1 MAFLPSFFRGSWP
14 GARYLSSTAPLS
26 LPRNRGNTPRE
37 DLKGRNGMAKDGGLL
52 CVMNDIAPACDR
64 RDYEAWYQQDH
75 VPDRLSIPG
84 FLYARRYRRLNGP
97 RAEFLTFY
105 ETATPQVLCSAPYLK
120 RLAEPT
126 DWTARIMAHF
136 RTMSRSICRVALDE
150 GQAGAGGVLALIA
163 HQAAPAAGL
172 EAQLV
177 AVSSQAGVTRVR
189 LWRADPSVTVPS
201 PEEKLRPGGD
211 SSFATIMLV
220 EGTHAEMIQAA
231 LTAQGIEETPTFYS
245 LIYAS
250 PEKSQKESPA

>member
-1 MAFLPSFFRGSWP
+1 
-14 GARYLSSTAPLS
+14 
-26 LPRNRGNTPRE
+26 
-37 DLKGRNGMAKDGGLL
+37 MAKGGGLL

-75 VPDRLSIPG
+75 VPDRLGIPG
-84 FLYARRYRRLNGP
+84 FLSARRYRRLNGP

-105 ETATPQVLCSAPYLK
+105 ETATPQVLCSAAYLK

-150 GQAGAGGVLALIA
+150 GQAGAGGLLALMA
-163 HQAAPAAGL
+163 QHEAPAAGL
-172 EAQLV
+172 EAQLTV
-177 AVSSQAGVTRVR
+177 VLTHPGVTRVR
-189 LWRADPSVTVPS
+189 LWRADPTVTVPS

-211 SSFATIMLV
+211 GSFATIIVV
-220 EGTHAEMIQAA
+220 EGTNAEMINAA
-231 LTAQGIEETPTFYS
+231 LTAQGVSDPVSFYS

-250 PEKSQKESPA
+250 PSLKEALA

>member
-1 MAFLPSFFRGSWP
+1 
-14 GARYLSSTAPLS
+14 
-26 LPRNRGNTPRE
+26 
-37 DLKGRNGMAKDGGLL
+37 MAKGGGLL

-75 VPDRLSIPG
+75 VPDRLGIPG
-84 FLYARRYRRLNGP
+84 FLSARRYSRLNGP

-105 ETATPQVLCSAPYLK
+105 ETATPEVLCSAPYLK

-150 GQAGAGGVLALIA
+150 GQAGAGGLLALIA
-163 HQAAPAAGL
+163 HNAAPASGL
-172 EAQLV
+172 EAQLTK
-177 AVSSQAGVTRVR
+177 ALEQPGVTRVR

-211 SSFATIMLV
+211 GSFATIIVV
-220 EGTHAEMIQAA
+220 EGTNAEMINAA
-231 LTAQGIEETPTFYS
+231 LAAQGVSDPATFYS

-250 PEKSQKESPA
+250 PEKSQKESPP

>member
-1 MAFLPSFFRGSWP
+1 
-14 GARYLSSTAPLS
+14 
-26 LPRNRGNTPRE
+26 
-37 DLKGRNGMAKDGGLL
+37 MAKDGGLL

-97 RAEFLTFY
+97 GAEFFTFY
-105 ETATPQVLCSAPYLK
+105 ESATPQVLCSAPYLK

-126 DWTARIMAHF
+126 DWTARIMAYF

-163 HQAAPAAGL
+163 HQAAPTVTFD
-172 EAQLV
+172 AQLATALV
-177 AVSSQAGVTRVR
+177 QPGVTRVR

-211 SSFATIMLV
+211 GSFGMIIVV
-220 EGTHAEMIQAA
+220 EGTNAEMIQAA
-231 LTAQGIEETPTFYS
+231 LQAANITDPASFYS

-250 PEKSQKESPA
+250 PEKSHKESPA

>member
-1 MAFLPSFFRGSWP
+1 
-14 GARYLSSTAPLS
+14 
-26 LPRNRGNTPRE
+26 
-37 DLKGRNGMAKDGGLL
+37 MAKDGGLL

-75 VPDRLSIPG
+75 VPDRLGIPG
-84 FLYARRYRRLNGP
+84 FLSARRYRRLNGP

-126 DWTARIMAHF
+126 DWTARIMAYF
-136 RTMSRSICRVALDE
+136 RTMSRSICRVALDK
-150 GQAGAGGVLALIA
+150 GQAGAGGMLALIA
-163 HQAAPAAGL
+163 QQEAPAMGL
-172 EAQLV
+172 EAQLS
-177 AVSSQAGVTRVR
+177 AMLKQPGVTRVR
-189 LWRADPSVTVPS
+189 IWRADPTVTVPS

-211 SSFATIMLV
+211 GSFATIIVV
-220 EGTHAEMIQAA
+220 EGTNAEMINAA
-231 LTAQGIEETPTFYS
+231 LNVQGVSDPATLYS

>member
-1 MAFLPSFFRGSWP
+1 
-14 GARYLSSTAPLS
+14 
-26 LPRNRGNTPRE
+26 
-37 DLKGRNGMAKDGGLL
+37 MAKDGGLL

-84 FLYARRYRRLNGP
+84 FLSARRYRRLNGP

-150 GQAGAGGVLALIA
+150 GQAGAGGLLALIA
-163 HQAAPAAGL
+163 QQEAPAMGL
-172 EAQLV
+172 EAQLS
-177 AVSSQAGVTRVR
+177 AMLKQPGVTRVR
-189 LWRADPSVTVPS
+189 IWRADPTVTVPS

-211 SSFATIMLV
+211 GSFATIIVV
-220 EGTHAEMIQAA
+220 EGTNAEMINAA
-231 LTAQGIEETPTFYS
+231 LNAQGISDPATLYS

-250 PEKSQKESPA
+250 PENSQKESPA

>member
-1 MAFLPSFFRGSWP
+1 
-14 GARYLSSTAPLS
+14 
-26 LPRNRGNTPRE
+26 
-37 DLKGRNGMAKDGGLL
+37 MAKDGGLL

-75 VPDRLSIPG
+75 VPDRLGIPG
-84 FLYARRYRRLNGP
+84 FLSARRYRRLNGP

-150 GQAGAGGVLALIA
+150 GQAGAGGLLALIA
-163 HQAAPAAGL
+163 QQEAPAMGL
-172 EAQLV
+172 EAQLS
-177 AVSSQAGVTRVR
+177 AMLKQPGVTRVR
-189 LWRADPSVTVPS
+189 IWCADPTATVPS

-211 SSFATIMLV
+211 GSFATIIVV
-220 EGTHAEMIQAA
+220 EGTNAEMINAA
-231 LTAQGIEETPTFYS
+231 LAAQGVSDSASFYT

-250 PEKSQKESPA
+250 PEAPQKEETR

>member
-1 MAFLPSFFRGSWP
+1 
-14 GARYLSSTAPLS
+14 
-26 LPRNRGNTPRE
+26 
-37 DLKGRNGMAKDGGLL
+37 MAKNGGLL

-75 VPDRLSIPG
+75 VPDRLGIPG
-84 FLYARRYRRLNGP
+84 FLSARRYRRLNGS

-126 DWTARIMAHF
+126 EWTTRIMAHF

-150 GQAGAGGVLALIA
+150 GQAGAGGLLALIA
-163 HQAAPAAGL
+163 HSAAPIAAL
-172 EAQLV
+172 ETKLATAREQP
-177 AVSSQAGVTRVR
+177 GVTRVR
-189 LWRADPSVTVPS
+189 LWCADPSVTVPS

-211 SSFATIMLV
+211 GSFATIIVV
-220 EGTHAEMIQAA
+220 EGTNAEMINAA
-231 LTAQGIEETPTFYS
+231 LAAQGVSDSATFYS

-250 PEKSQKESPA
+250 PEKSQKETAA

>member
-1 MAFLPSFFRGSWP
+1 
-14 GARYLSSTAPLS
+14 
-26 LPRNRGNTPRE
+26 
-37 DLKGRNGMAKDGGLL
+37 MAKGGGLL

-75 VPDRLSIPG
+75 VPDRLGIPG
-84 FLYARRYRRLNGP
+84 FLSARRYRRLNGP

-126 DWTARIMAHF
+126 EWTARIMAHF

-163 HQAAPAAGL
+163 HNEAPASGL
-172 EAQLV
+172 EAQLTK
-177 AVSSQAGVTRVR
+177 ALEQSGVTRVR
-189 LWRADPSVTVPS
+189 IWRADPSVTVPS

-211 SSFATIMLV
+211 GSFATIIVV
-220 EGTHAEMIQAA
+220 EGTNAEMINAA
-231 LTAQGIEETPTFYS
+231 LAEQGVSDPATVYS

-250 PEKSQKESPA
+250 PEAPWKEETR

>member
-1 MAFLPSFFRGSWP
+1 
-14 GARYLSSTAPLS
+14 
-26 LPRNRGNTPRE
+26 
-37 DLKGRNGMAKDGGLL
+37 MAKGGGLL

-75 VPDRLSIPG
+75 VPDRLGIPG
-84 FLYARRYRRLNGP
+84 FLSARRYRRLNGP

-126 DWTARIMAHF
+126 EWTARIMAHF

-163 HQAAPAAGL
+163 HNEAPASGL
-172 EAQLV
+172 EAQLTK
-177 AVSSQAGVTRVR
+177 ALEQSGVTRVR

-211 SSFATIMLV
+211 GSFATIIVV
-220 EGTHAEMIQAA
+220 EGTNAEMINAA
-231 LTAQGIEETPTFYS
+231 IAAQGVSDLATFYS

-250 PEKSQKESPA
+250 PEKFQKESSA

>member
-1 MAFLPSFFRGSWP
+1 
-14 GARYLSSTAPLS
+14 
-26 LPRNRGNTPRE
+26 
-37 DLKGRNGMAKDGGLL
+37 MAKDGGLL

-75 VPDRLSIPG
+75 VPDRLGIPG
-84 FLYARRYRRLNGP
+84 FLSARRYRRLNGP

-150 GQAGAGGVLALIA
+150 GQAGAGGMLALIA
-163 HQAAPAAGL
+163 QQEAPAMGL
-172 EAQLV
+172 EAQLC
-177 AVSSQAGVTRVR
+177 AMLKQPGVTRVR
-189 LWRADPSVTVPS
+189 IWRADPTVTVPS

-211 SSFATIMLV
+211 GSFATIIVV
-220 EGTHAEMIQAA
+220 EGTNAKMINAA
-231 LTAQGIEETPTFYS
+231 LVAQGVSDPASFYS

-250 PEKSQKESPA
+250 PAAPQKEETR

>member
-1 MAFLPSFFRGSWP
+1 
-14 GARYLSSTAPLS
+14 
-26 LPRNRGNTPRE
+26 
-37 DLKGRNGMAKDGGLL
+37 MAKDGGLL

-126 DWTARIMAHF
+126 DWTAHTMAYF

-150 GQAGAGGVLALIA
+150 GQAGAGGLLALVA
-163 HQAAPAAGL
+163 HQAAPAVTVD
-172 EAQLV
+172 AQLATALV
-177 AVSSQAGVTRVR
+177 QPGVTRVR
-189 LWRADPSVTVPS
+189 LWRTDPSVTVPS

-211 SSFATIMLV
+211 GSFGTIIVV
-220 EGTHAEMIQAA
+220 EGTNAEMIQASLQA
-231 LTAQGIEETPTFYS
+231 ANITDPASFYS

-250 PEKSQKESPA
+250 PEKPQKESPA